1 MVTDMFEYANAYWH
15 LIIFFLI
22 VYEFWSL
29 VVTLIFLM
37 ILLCGFLNIGTEAA
51 PRKKGGAATA

>member
-1 MVTDMFEYANAYWH
+1 MKISQCILALDH
-15 LIIFFLI
+15 FFLI

>member
-1 MVTDMFEYANAYWH
+1 MQTGTWS
-15 LIIFFLI
+15 FFI
-22 VYEFWSL
+22 SL
-29 VVTLIFLM
+29 WIADPCHYFDFLFLM